1 MSQLRL
7 FRYYARLQPLGSKK
21 PLSLA
26 LADIAG
32 QLSSTPRHTR
42 TLLSQMQQLNWL
54 HWQPKVGRNNRSQLH
69 LLYSKEELE
78 NQIAGELIQ
87 SGKYESA
94 LELLGDNHERFSQLL
109 QLTSGVKRREGNLH
123 LQLTYPRRF
132 APLLPHLP
140 HRNSERFLIRQIYSC
155 LISCDS
161 SGKLTPQLAHHW
173 RSENDHTC
181 WRFFLRPNLS
191 FHNGEPISAQ
201 NLAALFTKLSS
212 YPEYRQELEHVK
224 SIQAQGQSIIFHLST
239 SDRGLAGLL
248 SDIRYSV
255 QPESQLNHT
264 GVVTGSGMFQ
274 VTEHSEQRLRLHAFD
289 HYFGY
294 RALTDSVT
302 IWQVQQEN
310 KGNSAFG
317 TTRIDTRL
325 AKHASSTCSHFL
337 SAEEELSDMK
347 SPEQIAQDREY
358 TRIEDGSIYMQF
370 NMNPQYAGL
379 SAAQRRYLAQ
389 LFTSQTILDKL
400 QEREERIEADA
411 AFNLLPGWCK
421 IQTISRDI
429 AELPESITIA
439 VYDHFA
445 LKEVANI
452 ITDTLYG
459 LGVKCSLNI
468 YSYQELQ
475 QRSQQKLL
483 DEQIILNS
491 FNLDD
496 NRPVSAFRWFSSHSS
511 FHHCL
516 SPEANLWLGQQLS
529 IVRSN
534 CDITEYLDK
543 LESLS
548 STMINENWIVPLL
561 HHRQTLQFEGL
572 LKDVSITDWGWPA
585 FQDVWQEE

>member
-1 MSQLRL
+1 
-7 FRYYARLQPLGSKK
+7 LQPLGTKE

-26 LADIAG
+26 LADIAE

-42 TLLSQMQQLNWL
+42 TLLKQMQDKNWL
-54 HWQPKVGRNNRSQLH
+54 HWQPKVGRNNRSQLN

-78 NQIAGELIQ
+78 DQIAGELIQ

-94 LELLGDNHERFSQLL
+94 LELLGSNRERFSQLL
-109 QLTSGVKRREGNLH
+109 QLTSGVKRREGSLH

-132 APLLPHLP
+132 SPLLPHLP
-140 HRNSERFLIRQIYSC
+140 QRNSERFLIRQIYSC
-155 LISCDS
+155 LINCDN

-173 RSENDHTC
+173 RSENDDTC
-181 WRFFLRPNLS
+181 WRFFLRPNLT
-191 FHNGEPISAQ
+191 FHNGEPINAQ
-201 NLAALFTKLSS
+201 YLATLFNELSS

-224 SIQAQGQSIIFHLST
+224 SIQALGQSITFHLTT
-239 SDRGLAGLL
+239 SDRGFAGLL

-255 QPESQLNHT
+255 QPESQLRDKSS
-264 GVVTGSGMFQ
+264 GSVIGSGMFQ

-310 KGNSAFG
+310 KGDSAFG
-317 TTRIDTRL
+317 TTLIDTRL
-325 AKHASSTCSHFL
+325 AKQASPTCSHFL
-337 SAEEELSDMK
+337 SAEEELSDTRTPAK
-347 SPEQIAQDREY
+347 AAQDREY

-370 NMNPQYAGL
+370 NMNSGYANL
-379 SAAQRRYLAQ
+379 TSSQRSYLAQ
-389 LFTSQTILDKL
+389 LFSSQTILGKL
-400 QEREERIEADA
+400 QEKEERIEADA

-429 AELPESITIA
+429 TNLPESITIA

-445 LKEVANI
+445 LKKVANI
-452 ITDTLYG
+452 ITDTLSG
-459 LGVKCSLNI
+459 LGVTCSLNI

-483 DEQIILNS
+483 DEQIVLNS

-496 NRPVSAFRWFSSHSS
+496 NRPVSAFRWFSSHSCL
-511 FHHCL
+511 HHCL
-516 SPEANLWLGQQLS
+516 SPQARLWLGQQLS
-529 IVRSN
+529 VIRKN
-534 CDITEYLDK
+534 DEITEYLDK

-548 STMINENWIVPLL
+548 STMISENWIVPLL